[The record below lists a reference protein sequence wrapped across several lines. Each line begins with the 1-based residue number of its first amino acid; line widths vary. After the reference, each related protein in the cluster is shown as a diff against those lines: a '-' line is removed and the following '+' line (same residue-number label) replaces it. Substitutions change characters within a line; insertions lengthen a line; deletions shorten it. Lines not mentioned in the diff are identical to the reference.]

1 MTTCPSKCLT
11 CTCAPNFYMCFMQG
25 PKHRVGMYP
34 DGAKFALS
42 KGQTYRF
49 DLNKDQLGDGYR
61 VSLPHPDVMAALEV
75 GWGGI
80 QSCGERWVEP

>member
-1 MTTCPSKCLT
+1 
-11 CTCAPNFYMCFMQG
+11 MCFMQG

-75 GWGGI
+75 GWGDVQLWRKIG
-80 QSCGERWVEP
+80 RTLVTYMPTHPPTKP

>member
-1 MTTCPSKCLT
+1 
-11 CTCAPNFYMCFMQG
+11 MCFMQG